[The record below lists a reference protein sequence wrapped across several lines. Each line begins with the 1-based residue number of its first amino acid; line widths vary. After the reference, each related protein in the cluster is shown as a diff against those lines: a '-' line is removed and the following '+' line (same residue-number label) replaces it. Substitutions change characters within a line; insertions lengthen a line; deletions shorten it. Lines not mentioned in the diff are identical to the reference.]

1 MEPREKPRER
11 AAALRYVPE
20 KDRAP
25 KVVAKGSG
33 AVAEKII
40 ELARKH
46 GVPVKEDPV
55 LIEILAQLDLFQ
67 EIPPA
72 VYSIVAE
79 ILAFIYSVN
88 REKANLSAG
97 KTP

>member
-1 MEPREKPRER
+1 MERKRETRER
-11 AAALRYVPE
+11 AAALRYTPE

-46 GVPVKEDPV
+46 GVPIKEDPV
-55 LIEILAQLDLFQ
+55 LIEILSRLDLFQ

-72 VYSIVAE
+72 VYAVVAE
-79 ILAFIYSVN
+79 ILAFIYKLN
-88 REKANLSAG
+88 KEKGNFSG
-97 KTP
+97 PPTS